1 MVERML
7 LMVAKKK
14 NLSES
19 RELARGELV
28 PWVEWREV
36 MKVSI
41 GGIVE

>member
-1 MVERML
+1 ML
-7 LMVAKKK
+7 IIES
-14 NLSES
+14 LSAS

-41 GGIVE
+41 GGRVE

>member
-7 LMVAKKK
+7 LMVAIES
-14 NLSES
+14 LSEN

-41 GGIVE
+41 GERVE